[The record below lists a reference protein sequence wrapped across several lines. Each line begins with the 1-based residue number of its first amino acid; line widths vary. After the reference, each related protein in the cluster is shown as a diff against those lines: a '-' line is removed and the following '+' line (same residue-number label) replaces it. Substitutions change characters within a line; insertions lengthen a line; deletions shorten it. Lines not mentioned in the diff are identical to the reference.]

1 MVYMRTHFHVTIRY
15 NKFMLKALFV
25 YIAEEMFNPMNDI
38 IPFHPWLSANYLM
51 SSLCTVC
58 TVNTKCEFPIV

>member
-38 IPFHPWLSANYLM
+38 IPF
-51 SSLCTVC
+51 SSLA
-58 TVNTKCEFPIV
+58 ER